1 MKKILEK
8 VKKFFKELLAFLKT
22 EEEDEA
28 QNPSSPSQQN
38 ETETHENPP
47 SSSTTED
54 FKYSSFGSPNCAKA
68 KEDPKVQIKDLKWS
82 TKQLSYKWKS
92 STKLEQWEITN
103 PHDAQALACF
113 GYLDQTG
120 VWRFCKID
128 WISSDR
134 LSRTMTNVNEGYN
147 GIDPK
152 VYFAAKEHGFFIMEK
167 NGKRRSN
174 IIFA

>member
-8 VKKFFKELLAFLKT
+8 LKKFFKQLFSSSK
-22 EEEDEA
+22 EDS
-28 QNPSSPSQQN
+28 QNDVQQQ
-38 ETETHENPP
+38 ET
-47 SSSTTED
+47 SDSSTTN
-54 FKYSSFGSPNCAKA
+54 FKFYSFGSPNCEKA
-68 KEDPKVQIKDLKWS
+68 KEDPNVQIRDLKWS
-82 TKQLSYKWKS
+82 IDKLSYKWKS
-92 STKLEQWEITN
+92 STKLEQWGIDD
-103 PHDAQALACF
+103 PHAAQALACF

-120 VWRFCKID
+120 TWRFCKID

-134 LSRTMTNVNEGYN
+134 LSRSMTNVNERYN

-152 VYFAAKEHGFFIMEK
+152 IYFAAKQHGFFIMEK